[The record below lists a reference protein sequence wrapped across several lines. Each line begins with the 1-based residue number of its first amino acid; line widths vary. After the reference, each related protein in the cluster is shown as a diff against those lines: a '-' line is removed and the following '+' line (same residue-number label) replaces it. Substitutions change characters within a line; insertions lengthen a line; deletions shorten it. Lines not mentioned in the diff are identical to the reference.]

1 MMIPRAIAAVL
12 LGVLLVACGE
22 REGTQ
27 TPPGPVS
34 GNRQLGKALLADY
47 GCAACHRINGIAP
60 RPGLVGPPLQDIAK
74 ASYIAGVLPNT
85 EDNMV
90 RWIMHPRE
98 VSPGTAMPDL
108 GVSAEQARDMAAYLY
123 KQ

>member
-1 MMIPRAIAAVL
+1 MMILRAFAAVL
-12 LGVLLVACGE
+12 LGVLLAACD

-27 TPPGPVS
+27 PPPGPVN
-34 GNRQLGKALLADY
+34 GDRELGKVLLADY
-47 GCAACHRINGIAP
+47 GCAACHRIDGIAP

-90 RWIMHPRE
+90 RWIMHPRQI
-98 VSPGTAMPDL
+98 SPGTAMPEL